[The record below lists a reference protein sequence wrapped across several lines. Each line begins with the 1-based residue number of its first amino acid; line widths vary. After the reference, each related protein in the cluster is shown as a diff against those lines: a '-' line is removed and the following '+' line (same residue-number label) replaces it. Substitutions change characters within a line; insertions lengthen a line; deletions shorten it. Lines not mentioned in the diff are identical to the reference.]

1 MATRTRKR
9 YSEPTKL
16 AAVMAADMTGVVATE
31 KATGIPES
39 TIRYWMEKPEFAQYR
54 AKAREDLKDEITVVA
69 HLAWQ
74 RVAEGLEKGTL
85 EPRDALFAAEKATTQ
100 YLLLSGEATSRTE
113 SKTLTDGLDD
123 TEKQR
128 LRDWIDSLATAAPAE
143 GAAL

>member
-1 MATRTRKR
+1 MTTRTRKR

-16 AAVMAADMTGVVATE
+16 AAVMAAEMTGVVAAE
-31 KATGIPES
+31 KSTGIPES

-74 RVAEGLEKGTL
+74 RVAEGLQKGAL

-113 SKTLTDGLDD
+113 SKALTDDLSDD
-123 TEKQR
+123 ERQR
-128 LRDWIDSLATAAPAE
+128 LRDWII
-143 GAAL
+143 ALPIGEPTPG